1 MLPDHVYLPAQKR
14 NNRDCG
20 CWRYIAIAWR
30 LLMIF
35 IVILSLKPPS
45 LSKRDDL
52 HAAHHQVIKQSDIN
66 QLQRLLNTRSDL
78 TICIAGF
85 GKA

>member
-1 MLPDHVYLPAQKR
+1 MLAVYRHRLAFA
-14 NNRDCG
+14 DDFH
-20 CWRYIAIAWR
+20 RYS
-30 LLMIF
+30 L
-35 IVILSLKPPS
+35 LKPPS